1 MGLHILEHSLK
12 SEFLKRVR
20 EWQLKKSAFPAELKV
35 IDRLGCAD
43 RSWLLG
49 PFDKLKVNAQ
59 VVLSNFDS

>member
-12 SEFLKRVR
+12 SEFSKRVR
-20 EWQLKKSAFPAELKV
+20 VWQLKKSAFPAELKV

-43 RSWLLG
+43 RSLLLG
-49 PFDKLKVNAQ
+49 PFYELKVSAQ